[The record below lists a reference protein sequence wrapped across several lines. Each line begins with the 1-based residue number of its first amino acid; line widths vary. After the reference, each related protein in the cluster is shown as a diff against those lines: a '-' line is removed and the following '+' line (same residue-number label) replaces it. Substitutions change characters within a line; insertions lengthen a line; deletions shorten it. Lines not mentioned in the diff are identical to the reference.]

1 MSDTTLTL
9 IIVILLIIITVV
21 PYIRQLKSKEAKAK
35 KKFHDLKISG
45 LHEATTVHP
54 HIDVTNCI
62 GCGGCVKV
70 CPEGD
75 VIGIIEGKATL
86 IHGAKCVG
94 HGLCVDAC
102 PVGAIQLL
110 MAKPGRSADLPV
122 LDENY
127 ETNIKGVFIVGELGG
142 IGLIKNAVS
151 QGKAAVEY
159 IASKQSDHQ
168 AEYDVAIV
176 GAGPAGLAAGLT
188 AKDKNLR
195 YIILEQS
202 DIGGTI
208 LHYPRAKIV
217 MTSPVELPIW
227 GKLKLTDVSKE
238 GLLDIWEK
246 IIGRANLDIRTN
258 EKVTDIEEI
267 DGSFKIATT
276 TLQTTAQNVVLAL
289 GRRGTPRKLGVPGE
303 ELSKVMYRLIDTS
316 TYNNN
321 HILVVGGGD
330 SAIEAS
336 VGLSIQKNN
345 RITLSYRKGE
355 FSRIKERNKD
365 HIEEAMSTKKVNVVF
380 NSEVKEIRENSVV
393 LTTRNGDM
401 EIPNEFVFIFA
412 GGEMPFE
419 LLKKIGILSQLQEI
433 EDKPA
438 NRAATL

>member
-1 MSDTTLTL
+1 MSETTLTVV
-9 IIVILLIIITVV
+9 IVALLITVTVV
-21 PYIRQLKSKEAKAK
+21 PYFRRMKSKEGKAR
-35 KKFHDLKISG
+35 KKFHELKISG
-45 LHEATTVHP
+45 LHEAATVHP

-110 MAKPGRSADLPV
+110 MANPGRSADLPV

-127 ETNIKGVFIVGELGG
+127 ETNVKGVFIVGELGG

-159 IASKQSDHQ
+159 IASKKSDHQ

-176 GAGPAGLAAGLT
+176 GAGPAGLAAGLM

-217 MTSPVELPIW
+217 MTAPVELPFW

-238 GLLDIWEK
+238 ALLDIWEK
-246 IIGRANLDIRTN
+246 IIGKANLDVRTN
-258 EKVTDIEEI
+258 ERVTDIEKI
-267 DGSFKIATT
+267 DASFKIVTT
-276 TLQTTAQNVVLAL
+276 TLQTTAQTVVLAL

-321 HILVVGGGD
+321 HILIVGGGD
-330 SAIEAS
+330 SAIEAC
-336 VGLSIQKNN
+336 VGLSIQRNN
-345 RITLSYRKGE
+345 AITLSYRKGE
-355 FSRIKERNKD
+355 FSRLKERNKA
-365 HIEEAMSTKKVNVVF
+365 HIEVAMSKKRVNVVF
-380 NSEVKEIRENSVV
+380 GSEVKEIQEKSVI
-393 LTTRNGDM
+393 LSTQNGEM

-419 LLKKIGILSQLQEI
+419 LLKRIGISSQLQEI
-433 EDKPA
+433 ED
-438 NRAATL
+438 RAADHAA

>member
-9 IIVILLIIITVV
+9 IIVFILIIITVV
-21 PYIRQLKSKEAKAK
+21 PYIRRLKSKEAKVR
-35 KKFHDLKISG
+35 KKFHELKISG
-45 LHEATTVHP
+45 LHEAATVHP

-75 VIGIIEGKATL
+75 VIGIIEGKAML

-122 LDENY
+122 LNANY
-127 ETNIKGVFIVGELGG
+127 ETNVKGVFIVGELGG

-151 QGKAAVEY
+151 QAKAAVEY
-159 IASKQSDHQ
+159 IASNQSDHQ

-208 LHYPRAKIV
+208 LHYPRAKVV

-227 GKLKLTDVSKE
+227 GKLKLTDVNKE
-238 GLLDIWEK
+238 VLLETWQK
-246 IIGRANLDIRTN
+246 IISRADLDVRTN
-258 EKVTDIEEI
+258 EKVTDIKKTDEI
-267 DGSFKIATT
+267 FSMTT
-276 TLQTTAQNVVLAL
+276 TTIQTTAQNVVLAL

-330 SAIEAS
+330 SAIEAAI
-336 VGLSIQKNN
+336 GLSIQNN
-345 RITLSYRKGE
+345 NIITLSYRKGE
-355 FSRIKERNKD
+355 FFRIKERNKS
-365 HIEEAMSTKKVNVVF
+365 HIEEAMSKKKINVVF
-380 NSEVKEIRENSVV
+380 DSQVKEIKENGVV
-393 LTTRNGDM
+393 LSTRDGDV
-401 EIPNEFVFIFA
+401 ELPNEFVFIYA

-419 LLKKIGILSQLQEI
+419 LLKKIGISTQVQEI
-433 EDKPA
+433 EDKLA
-438 NRAATL
+438 D